1 MINIEDFDLSLLKID
16 KNLCKNIGITT
27 LDWCIQ
33 KLMIMK
39 IFIV

>member
-1 MINIEDFDLSLLKID
+1 MINIEDFDLSLPKID
-16 KNLCKNIGITT
+16 KNLCKNIGIYSIG
-27 LDWCIQ
+27 LMYP